1 MSFLVELAD
10 LEAITKNVVNGLH
23 TLYGTVPPDLVK
35 GALEKFIPEK
45 IQAEFKAFEVV
56 AEAAKE
62 AVPAIEA
69 VAGAVEKVV
78 EAVTAAE
85 VEKVEAP
92 VVPEG
97 DVAPSVSG
105 EAEAAAGEAQE

>member
-56 AEAAKE
+56 AEAVKE
-62 AVPAIEA
+62 AAPVVEA
-69 VAGAVEKVV
+69 AVGAVEKVV
-78 EAVTAAE
+78 EAVVGDEA
-85 VEKVEAP
+85 EKVEAP

-105 EAEAAAGEAQE
+105 EAGAATGTVQE